1 MTFNPDDIL
10 FWQWGLLKL
19 NATLIFTWVVMAIIL
34 CFTWLA
40 TRRLTSGTHPSR
52 WQTFM
57 EMVVSLIRDQ
67 IREVSHEDPGP
78 YQSFIGALFLFI
90 AVANLLTIIPGYR
103 PPTGSLS
110 TTTALAICVFL
121 AVPLYG
127 IQSQGLVNYLRQYT
141 RPSLFMLPFNI
152 IGEISRTIALAVR
165 LFGNM
170 MSGTVVVAVLISITP
185 FLFPIVLQLLGLLTG
200 MIQAYIFAI
209 LAMVYISSALVARKG
224 NEAPTTITTNSQTTS
239 NQTTNSSTIN
249 TTTKTTTNS
258 SDANSPTQS
267 GGQ

>member
-10 FWQWGLLKL
+10 FWQWGPLKV
-19 NATLIFTWVVMAIIL
+19 NATLLFTWVVMAVIL
-34 CFTWLA
+34 CLAWLA
-40 TRRLTSGTHPSR
+40 TRRLSAGMHPSR

-67 IREVSHEDPGP
+67 IREVSHEDPEP
-78 YQSFIGALFLFI
+78 YQSFIGSLFLFI
-90 AVANLLTIIPGYR
+90 AIANLLTVIPGYR

-110 TTTALAICVFL
+110 TTAALALCVFL

-127 IQSQGLVNYLRQYT
+127 IQSQGLFNYLKQYT
-141 RPSLFMLPFNI
+141 HPSLFMLPFNI

-200 MIQAYIFAI
+200 IIQAYIFAV

-224 NEAPTTITTNSQTTS
+224 NDTSTN
-239 NQTTNSSTIN
+239 IRPAA
-249 TTTKTTTNS
+249 
-258 SDANSPTQS
+258 DGPTQT

>member
-1 MTFNPDDIL
+1 MTFNPDNVII
-10 FWQWGLLKL
+10 WQWEMLKI
-19 NATLIFTWVVMAIIL
+19 NATLVFTWLVMALIL
-34 CFTWLA
+34 CLTWLA
-40 TRRLTSGTHPSR
+40 TRRLSDDVHPSR
-52 WQTFM
+52 WQAFM

-67 IREVSHEDPGP
+67 IRDVGREDPDP
-78 YQSFIGALFLFI
+78 FLSFVGTIFLFI
-90 AVANLLTIIPGYR
+90 AFANLLTIIPGYR

-110 TTTALAICVFL
+110 TTAALAICVFL

-127 IQSQGLVNYLRQYT
+127 IQRQGLLNYLRQYT

-152 IGEISRTIALAVR
+152 IGEVSRTIALAVR

-185 FLFPIVLQLLGLLTG
+185 FLFPVVLQLLGLLTG

-209 LAMVYISSALVARKG
+209 LAMVYISSALVARKKNNTSTQNHPHPG
-224 NEAPTTITTNSQTTS
+224 GPAP
-239 NQTTNSSTIN
+239 
-249 TTTKTTTNS
+249 
-258 SDANSPTQS
+258 A